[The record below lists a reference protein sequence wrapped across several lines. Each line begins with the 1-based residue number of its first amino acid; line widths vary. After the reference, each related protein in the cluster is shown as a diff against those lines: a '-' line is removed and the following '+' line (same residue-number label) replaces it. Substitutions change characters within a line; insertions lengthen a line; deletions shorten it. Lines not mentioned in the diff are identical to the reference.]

1 MGKTDDDGGQDAG
14 QGTDGGGLEDRV
26 GQLETGQQSL
36 TGKVDRILGIV
47 SGSSSDGSDGGDG
60 GGQDAGQPGSIAEEI
75 RVQLDERDAASAA
88 AADDQAKT
96 DRLGALETKVAE
108 LAEKPPAPMPRR
120 VEKFWGW
127 R

>member
-47 SGSSSDGSDGGDG
+47 SGSSTSDSDG

-75 RVQLDERDAASAA
+75 RVQLDQRDAASAA

-96 DRLGALETKVAE
+96 DRLGALETRVAE

>member
-1 MGKTDDDGGQDAG
+1 MGKTDGDPGDAG
-14 QGTDGGGLEDRV
+14 QDDGDEGLEDRV

-36 TGKVDRILGIV
+36 TAKVDQILGIV
-47 SGSSSDGSDGGDG
+47 SGSSNDAGGGGGD
-60 GGQDAGQPGSIAEEI
+60 QDPPGQPGSIAEEI
-75 RVQLDERDAASAA
+75 RVQLDDRDAKNAA
-88 AADDQAKT
+88 AADDAAKT

-120 VEKFWGW
+120 VEKFMGW